1 MHIFVAILPWYLSLN
16 GYHVRKDNG
25 KQQRVLLE
33 FDYVTINID
42 GGHQTMRE
50 VDLRSDTVSH
60 PSPEMRNAIAEAK
73 IGDDV
78 FGDDP
83 SVNQLEEKSADLFGK
98 EAAVFVS
105 SGTMGNLISILSHA
119 GRGDEIILGDKSH
132 IFRAE
137 AGGAAALGGISY
149 HTVRNDC
156 NGMLDPVDVE
166 GAIRDSTDYHNPV
179 TSMVALENTQNVC
192 GGRVLSVDQTKSL
205 ADIAHRHHI
214 PIHLDGARIFNA
226 SVKLET
232 PVYELV
238 KDFDSVSF
246 CLSKGLSCP
255 VGSVVCGSYEFVDQA
270 RRWRKMVGGGMRQA
284 GFMAAAGIVALDT
297 MIDRLA
303 DDHANALRMANGLST
318 MSGIKID
325 PVNVDTNLVFFDLSD
340 GIDPLQL
347 HRKIESHGVKG
358 GGASHRWRFVTH
370 YGITTEDVD
379 YTLEVMN
386 LALTDCVKS

>member
-1 MHIFVAILPWYLSLN
+1 
-16 GYHVRKDNG
+16 
-25 KQQRVLLE
+25 
-33 FDYVTINID
+33 
-42 GGHQTMRE
+42 MRE

-60 PSPEMRNAIAEAK
+60 PSPEMRSAISEAK

-83 SVNQLEEKSADLFGK
+83 SVNQLEEKSADLLGK

-137 AGGAAALGGISY
+137 AGGAAALGGVSY
-149 HTVRNDC
+149 HTIRNDGR
-156 NGMLDPVDVE
+156 GMLDPMEVE
-166 GAIRDSTDYHNPV
+166 DAIRDSTDYHNPI

-192 GGRVLSVDQTKSL
+192 GGMVLTADQTKSL
-205 ADIAHRHHI
+205 VDIAHKHRV
-214 PIHLDGARIFNA
+214 PTHLDGARIFNA
-226 SVKLET
+226 AVKLET
-232 PVYELV
+232 PVRELV
-238 KDFDSVSF
+238 KDVDSVSF

-284 GFMAAAGIVALDT
+284 GFLAAAGIVALDT

-303 DDHANALRMANGLST
+303 DDHATALRLANGLSM
-318 MSGIKID
+318 MSGIAID
-325 PVNVDTNLVFFDLSD
+325 PNNVETNLVFFNLSD
-340 GIDPLQL
+340 EIDPLKL
-347 HRKIESHGVKG
+347 HRKIGSYGVKG
-358 GGASHRWRFVTH
+358 GGLSRRWRFVTH
-370 YGITTEDVD
+370 YGITAEDVD

-386 LALTDCVKS
+386 LVLADCAKS